1 MTQTR
6 SLSSMDYKVG
16 FTEQARQD
24 LDDIFIYYSTEFS
37 ENIAKQV
44 ITRLR
49 QTANLLTF
57 SPEGGINFDHKIGY
71 SLYPGNTLRMIV
83 SKQYLLF
90 YLIHEKEVHILRMI
104 NSHTDYLNQL
114 DHLFQHIQDW
124 EVRSQFFYLLQIN
137 CIWKSTLSSA

>member
-1 MTQTR
+1 
-6 SLSSMDYKVG
+6 MDYKVG

-37 ENIAKQV
+37 ENMAKKV

-49 QTANLLTF
+49 QTANLLMF

-71 SLYPGNTLRMIV
+71 PLYPGNTFRMIV

-114 DHLFQHIQDW
+114 DHLFQYIQDW
-124 EVRSQFFYLLQIN
+124 EVSSQSFYLLQIDWT
-137 CIWKSTLSSA
+137 WKSTFSSA